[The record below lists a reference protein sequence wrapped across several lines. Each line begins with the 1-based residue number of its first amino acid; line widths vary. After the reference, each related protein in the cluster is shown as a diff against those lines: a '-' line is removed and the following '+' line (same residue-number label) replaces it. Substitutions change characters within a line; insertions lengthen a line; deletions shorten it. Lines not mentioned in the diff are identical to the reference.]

1 MEQTNIIS
9 ILQKRN
15 KIEGI
20 WINNQKE
27 AEIITKGLNNFA
39 DGKWSS
45 YNLDTISVEGDIN
58 DASDNIVS
66 VLIDKELHYTVK
78 VYINDERQA
87 IKDRDRLNADAYK
100 DSKYQVQTLTQWY
113 SSEGDE

>member
-1 MEQTNIIS
+1 MEQNNIIS

-20 WINNQKE
+20 WINNQSE
-27 AEIITKGLNNFA
+27 AELITKGLNNFS

-45 YNLDTISVEGDIN
+45 YNLDTISVDGDMN
-58 DASDNIVS
+58 DTNDNIVS
-66 VLIDKELHYTVK
+66 VLIDKEKHYTVK

-87 IKDRDRLNADAYK
+87 IKDMDRLNADIYK
-100 DSKYQVQTLTQWY
+100 GDRYQVQTLREWY
-113 SSEGDE
+113 SDGDK